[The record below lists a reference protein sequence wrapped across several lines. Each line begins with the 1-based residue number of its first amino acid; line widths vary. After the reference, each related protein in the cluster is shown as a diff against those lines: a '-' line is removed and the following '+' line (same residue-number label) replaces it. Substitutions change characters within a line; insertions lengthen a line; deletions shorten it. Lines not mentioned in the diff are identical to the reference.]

1 MEKTGQTPKI
11 SIVNDGPY
19 IVTGG
24 VPLAEIIIVPKGKGY
39 ELKAG
44 RALPQSEQYTL
55 CRCGNSKNAPFCD
68 GSHIETGFIGT
79 ELASRTNYE
88 DRAKLQVGSTVDL
101 LDDYRCAFVRLCHRE
116 NGDAWELTRNSDNE
130 DNRKEA
136 IQAAS
141 DCPAGRLVAVDKNG
155 KRIEPVYEP
164 AIEIIQDPERGVSAG
179 IFVKGKIPLE
189 SAEGFTYEVR
199 NRYVLCRCGESIN
212 KPFCDTRHVRTGFT
226 DKLGE

>member
-1 MEKTGQTPKI
+1 MEKTNQNKKI
-11 SIVNDGPY
+11 RIVKNGPY

-24 VPLAEIIIVPKGKGY
+24 VPLSEKIIVPKGMGY

-44 RALPQSEQYTL
+44 RALPQSEKYAL
-55 CRCGNSKNAPFCD
+55 CRCGYSKNAPFCD
-68 GSHIETGFIGT
+68 GSHLEFDFDGT
-79 ELASRTNYE
+79 ELASRVDYE
-88 DRAKLQVGSTVDL
+88 DRAELQVGSTVDL
-101 LDDYRCAFVRLCHRE
+101 LDDHRCAFVRLCHRE
-116 NGDAWELTRNSDNE
+116 KGDAWELAKKSDNE
-130 DNRKEA
+130 ENRKEA

-164 AIEIIQDPERGVSAG
+164 AIDIIQDPEREVSAG
-179 IFVKGKIPLE
+179 IFVKGNIPLE

-212 KPFCDTRHVRTGFT
+212 KPFCDARHVRTKFK
-226 DKLGE
+226 DQS